1 MIVIDCRLFVTMGM
15 RMEDLKLLQN
25 KKEQLKND
33 FDQCSSDFLV
43 KWRNDLVHMRVTDAM
58 QNWLSNLREGTRKNY
73 SYYMYDLID
82 RKLILLID
90 LSEFNKI
97 NHEAVL
103 DNIKRI
109 DEWSEGTRQLKAA
122 CYISFTAYLNR
133 MTQGWFRRVYPSK
146 LSANPTFYQTRDKCT
161 TDALKLNEWHRF
173 ISALDRT
180 NRRDSLIA
188 RCMLQGAKRV
198 SEALELTLDQI
209 NFEKNIIYYFQKK
222 TGGMLKEIPISY
234 PEHFMS
240 EVKSY
245 IHDTEKHRV
254 NSKYVFITRN
264 GKQLNRTRMNYS
276 FAVASKEANIKKVT
290 PHMLRATWVTLAK
303 EQGVQDT
310 EIMKVT
316 GHTSSKM
323 IYAYDKTSAE
333 ENYTK
338 KLTLI

>member
-1 MIVIDCRLFVTMGM
+1 MNN
-15 RMEDLKLLQN
+15 LKLLQN
-25 KKEQLKND
+25 KTKQLKND
-33 FDQCSSDFLV
+33 IDQCSSNMLV
-43 KWRNDLVHMRVTDAM
+43 QQRNELAHMQVTDAM
-58 QNWLSNLREGTRKNY
+58 QNWLSNMREVTRKNY
-73 SYYMYDLID
+73 TYYMNDLID
-82 RKLILLID
+82 RELVLILT

-103 DNIKRI
+103 DRIKKI
-109 DEWSEGTRQLKAA
+109 EEWTEGTRQLKAA

-146 LSANPTFYQTRDKCT
+146 LKSNPTFYQTRDKCAT
-161 TDALKLNEWHRF
+161 EALKLNDWHRF
-173 ISALDRT
+173 ISELDKI

-234 PEHFMS
+234 PERFMS
-240 EVKSY
+240 EIKSY
-245 IHDTEKHRV
+245 VHDTEKYRAE
-254 NSKYVFITRN
+254 SKYVFVTRN
-264 GKQLNRTRMNYS
+264 GKPLNRTRINYS
-276 FAVASKEANIKKVT
+276 FDVASKEANIKKVT